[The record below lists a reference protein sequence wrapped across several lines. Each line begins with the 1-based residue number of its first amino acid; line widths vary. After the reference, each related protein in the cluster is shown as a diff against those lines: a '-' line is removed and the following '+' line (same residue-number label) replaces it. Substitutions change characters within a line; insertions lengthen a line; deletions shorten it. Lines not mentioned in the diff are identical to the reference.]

1 MAQAQL
7 NIKIDSELK
16 NSVETILNELGV
28 NITEAVRMFFK
39 KVVYSNG
46 IPFDLKIDYEPNR
59 NTLKAMLE
67 DEREETQ
74 SIDDLWSQYDND

>member
-67 DEREETQ
+67 DEREEIQ